1 MTSILIVDD
10 QNTIQQI
17 LNSYIEPEKDLEVVG
32 FANNGKEAVQKAQE
46 LQPDVILMDI
56 EMPEMNGLSATK
68 VIAQRFPNTKVII
81 FTSNDND
88 KYLNLA
94 VKVGAK
100 GYLLKNTP
108 AEEIIKAIKNVGKGY
123 FQLGPGLIEK
133 YLYKV
138 IKAQSNAEQINNLKE
153 LVKNQSKIIE
163 KLNIDSVY
171 QEKIEKKIDNSEFL
185 YELKNIQFE
194 FRNIKKRIHDLEK
207 DLSFIRKFLLIFILI
222 FIIIIAIL
230 VSLILYQS

>member
-32 FANNGKEAVQKAQE
+32 FAANGKEAVEKVQE
-46 LQPDVILMDI
+46 LQPDVVLMDI

-68 VIAQRFPNTKVII
+68 EITLGFPNTQVII
-81 FTSNDND
+81 FTSNDKD

-100 GYLLKNTP
+100 GYLLKTTP
-108 AEEIIKAIKNVGKGY
+108 AEEIVKAIRDVRKGY

-133 YLYKV
+133 YLHKV
-138 IKAQSNAEQINNLKE
+138 IKAQTNAEQISNLKE
-153 LVKNQSKIIE
+153 LVENHSQLLEKISTGS
-163 KLNIDSVY
+163 DY
-171 QEKIEKKIDNSEFL
+171 QEKIFLSEL
-185 YELKNIQFE
+185 RNIQFE
-194 FRNIKKRIHDLEK
+194 SRNIKKRINDL
-207 DLSFIRKFLLIFILI
+207 DRDISFIRKFLLISVLVFVV
-222 FIIIIAIL
+222 IIAIL
-230 VSLILYQS
+230 LVLILYKS

>member
-1 MTSILIVDD
+1 MTRILIVDD

-32 FANNGKEAVQKAQE
+32 FAANGKEAVQKVE
-46 LQPDVILMDI
+46 EMQPDVVLMDI

-100 GYLLKNTP
+100 GYLLKTTP
-108 AEEIIKAIKNVGKGY
+108 AEEIVKAIRDVCKGY

-138 IKAQSNAEQINNLKE
+138 IKAQSSYEQISNLKE

-163 KLNIDSVY
+163 KLNIDSNY
-171 QEKIEKKIDNSEFL
+171 QEKNEKKLDNSDFL

-194 FRNIKKRIHDLEK
+194 FRNVKKRIHDLEK
-207 DLSFIRKFLLIFILI
+207 DLSFVRRFLLIFVLI
-222 FIIIIAIL
+222 FVIVL
-230 VSLILYQS
+230 VVLVALIFYQY